1 MKDNFNCLVEVN
13 PSLNISVSDI
23 NGNVGLGTLVIILS
37 FVLLVII
44 AIKSNK

>member
-23 NGNVGLGTLVIILS
+23 NGNVGLGSLVIILL
-37 FVLLVII
+37 FALLAII
-44 AIKSNK
+44 AIKANK